1 MTWLEAI
8 ILSIVEG
15 LTEFLPISSTG
26 HLIITNYLLGIPK
39 TEFVN
44 VYIIAIQF
52 GAILSVLILYFKR
65 FIESWRFYYYL
76 LIAFLPAA
84 VVGFFVESYID
95 KLLNSEWVVAI
106 ALFLGGIAL
115 MYFDKWFKNPSPYQN
130 LTEKKAFKIG
140 ILQMLAFIPGVSR
153 SAATILGGLVV
164 GLDRKNA
171 TEFSFFLAV
180 PTILGAAVYKVYKHY
195 DVLFQANNASLLI
208 VGNVIAFITAAV
220 AIKFFINYIV
230 KYGFKAFGI
239 YRIIVGGLLMLVLAY
254 NQFLS

>member
-26 HLIITNYLLGIPK
+26 HLIITTYLLGITK
-39 TEFVN
+39 TEFIN
-44 VYIIAIQF
+44 VFIIAIQF
-52 GAILSVLILYFKR
+52 GAILSVLLLYFKK
-65 FIESWRFYYYL
+65 FTESWRFYYYL

-95 KLLNSEWVVAI
+95 KLLGSEWVVGI
-106 ALFLGGIAL
+106 ALFLGIAL
-115 MYFDKWFKNPSPYQN
+115 MYFDKWFQNPSPDQQ

-140 ILQMLAFIPGVSR
+140 LLQMLAFIPGVSR
-153 SAATILGGLVV
+153 SAATIFGGLVV

-195 DVLFQANNASLLI
+195 DVLFQANNAS
-208 VGNVIAFITAAV
+208 
-220 AIKFFINYIV
+220 
-230 KYGFKAFGI
+230 
-239 YRIIVGGLLMLVLAY
+239 
-254 NQFLS
+254 

>member
-26 HLIITNYLLGIPK
+26 HLIITTYLLGITK
-39 TEFVN
+39 TEFIN
-44 VYIIAIQF
+44 VFIIAIQF
-52 GAILSVLILYFKR
+52 GAILSVLLLYFKK
-65 FIESWRFYYYL
+65 FTESWRFYYYL

-95 KLLNSEWVVAI
+95 KLLGSEWVVGI

-115 MYFDKWFKNPSPYQN
+115 MYFDKWFQNPSPDQQ

-140 ILQMLAFIPGVSR
+140 LLQMLAFIPGVSR
-153 SAATILGGLVV
+153 SAATIFGGLVV

-171 TEFSFFLAV
+171 TEFSFSSLY
-180 PTILGAAVYKVYKHY
+180 PLYL
-195 DVLFQANNASLLI
+195 VLLC
-208 VGNVIAFITAAV
+208 
-220 AIKFFINYIV
+220 IKFISIMMSY
-230 KYGFKAFGI
+230 FKLI
-239 YRIIVGGLLMLVLAY
+239 MLHY
-254 NQFLS
+254 